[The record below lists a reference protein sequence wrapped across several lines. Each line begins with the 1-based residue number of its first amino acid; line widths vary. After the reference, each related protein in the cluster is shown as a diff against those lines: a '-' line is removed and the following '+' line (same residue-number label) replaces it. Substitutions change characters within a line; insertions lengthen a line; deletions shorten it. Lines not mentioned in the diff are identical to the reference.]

1 MVVSADNTRMTTPDD
16 LLDPSTLTFGFA
28 APAHAGAVRAYE
40 AMGVESLWVG
50 GHISSRNPVPETMV
64 ALARLS
70 AMAETAV
77 LGTAVVLLPLFPP
90 AIVAKQVADIDRA
103 SGGRVVL
110 GIGVG
115 GEYAHEFSACQ
126 VPITE
131 RGRRTDEAIPLL
143 RRLWSDQPVDHAGPR
158 YPMEGVHLRPP
169 PAQVGGP
176 PIVVAGRKEPAM
188 RRAAQLGDGW
198 MPYLYSARRYRDS
211 VARIREHA
219 DAAGRDLDGFGW
231 MLYTF
236 VNVRDDAAQ
245 ARRELGGFIGGT
257 YQQDF
262 EAMLPRVAVVGT
274 RDEVLDQLTEFV
286 EAGVRHVT
294 FTPCPRD
301 DGDTLVRLLQEEIVP
316 ALRARVGS

>member
-1 MVVSADNTRMTTPDD
+1 MRTPAD
-16 LLDPSTLTFGFA
+16 LLDPSILTSGFA
-28 APAHAGAVRAYE
+28 APSSREGVRAFE
-40 AMGVESLWVG
+40 TLGVESLWVG
-50 GHISSRNPVPETMV
+50 GHVSTRNPVPETLT

-70 AMAETAV
+70 AMADTAV
-77 LGTAVVLLPLFPP
+77 IGTSVVLLPLFPA

-115 GEYAHEFSACQ
+115 GEYPHEFSACQ
-126 VPITE
+126 VPLAE

-143 RRLWSDQPVDHAGPR
+143 RRLWSDEPVDHPGPF
-158 YPMEGVHLRPP
+158 YPMENVHLRPP
-169 PAQVGGP
+169 PAQAGGP
-176 PIVVAGRKEPAM
+176 PIVVAGRKNPAM
-188 RRAAQLGDGW
+188 RRAARLGDGW

-219 DAAGRDLDGFGW
+219 EEAGRDLAGFGW

-236 VNVRDDAAQ
+236 VNVRDDAAL
-245 ARRELGGFIGGT
+245 ARRELAGFIGGT

-274 RDEVLDQLTEFV
+274 RDEVVDQLAEFV
-286 EAGVRHVT
+286 DAGVRHVT

-301 DGDTLVRLLQEEIVP
+301 DGDTLVRTLQEEVVP
-316 ALRARVGS
+316 ALRARVGL